1 MMPIALP
8 DLLVF
13 LTAALT
19 LNLTPGNDMMFVLG
33 QSIKGGARTG
43 IAASFGIATGSL
55 IHLFLVAAGVAVLL
69 SQYPTVFEA
78 IRWAGAAYLLWIAW
92 KTLTSTPGKLVQKE
106 IQGSALRAW
115 RDGVFV
121 NLLNPKIIIFM
132 FAFLPPFIRPENGA
146 PLLQLFILGM
156 IFNIGGTAINC
167 LVAFFAG
174 SIGEKLATN
183 AKLARGFAI
192 ASSALFV
199 ALAARLAFER
209 R

>member
-8 DLLVF
+8 DLIVF

-33 QSIKGGARTG
+33 TSIKGGARNG
-43 IAASFGIATGSL
+43 VAASFGIATGSL
-55 IHLFLVAAGVAVLL
+55 IHLCLVAAGVAVILAQHPQL
-69 SQYPTVFEA
+69 FEA
-78 IRWAGAAYLLWIAW
+78 IRWAGVAYLLWIAW
-92 KTLTSTPGKLVQKE
+92 KTLSSPAGQLVHKE
-106 IQGSALRAW
+106 IQGSALKAW

-121 NLLNPKIIIFM
+121 NLLNPKVIIFM
-132 FAFLPPFIRPENGA
+132 FAFLPPFVRPENGA

-156 IFNIGGTAINC
+156 LFNIGGTAINC

-174 SIGEKLATN
+174 SIGQKLATS
-183 AKLARGFAI
+183 ARLARGFAI
-192 ASSALFV
+192 ASSMLFV
-199 ALAARLAFER
+199 VLAARLAFER